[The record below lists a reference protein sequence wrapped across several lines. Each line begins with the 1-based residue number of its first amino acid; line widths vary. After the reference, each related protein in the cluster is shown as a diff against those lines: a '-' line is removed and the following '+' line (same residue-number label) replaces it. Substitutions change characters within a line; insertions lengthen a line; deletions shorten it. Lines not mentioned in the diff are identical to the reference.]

1 MLGILTVLFGAL
13 TLGLH
18 NIIVRILFSEQTV
31 FGLLSVGGYVTPTL
45 QNSFLLMFMRM
56 LTAVPLMALLSA
68 KLYPNASKELRQ
80 LLQPESKS
88 VLRQA
93 LICGVLMFVNIA
105 GLYIAIGS
113 IPTGIALTLFGT
125 YPVMTAL
132 LSWRFFGDRPT
143 LFRWGVILVILLGTF
158 LTIPQSSPTS
168 DSRMIAIGVFASV
181 GSGVIYAFYSIIAQ
195 KSFEK
200 LHPVPFTWISFAM
213 TLLLSG
219 ISLLFSPIADL
230 QLDWTPLWLGG
241 LFSGLFSFVG
251 HSMNNLGIRFVGATA
266 AAIIGSSGPAITALI
281 AWIIIHETLDLVQV
295 IGIVIVTLGIALLSG
310 ERRFMR
316 RS

>member
-18 NIIVRILFSEQTV
+18 NIIVRILFSEQMV
-31 FGLLSVGGYVTPTL
+31 LGLLPVGGYVAPTL

-80 LLQPESKS
+80 LLQPESRS

-158 LTIPQSSPTS
+158 LTIPQSSPIS
-168 DSRMIAIGVFASV
+168 DSYMIAIGVFASI

-219 ISLLFSPIADL
+219 ISLLFYPIADL

-241 LFSGLFSFVG
+241 LFSGLFSFAG
-251 HSMNNLGIRFVGATA
+251 HAMNNLGIRIVGATA

-295 IGIVIVTLGIALLSG
+295 IGIGIVTLGIALLSG

-316 RS
+316 